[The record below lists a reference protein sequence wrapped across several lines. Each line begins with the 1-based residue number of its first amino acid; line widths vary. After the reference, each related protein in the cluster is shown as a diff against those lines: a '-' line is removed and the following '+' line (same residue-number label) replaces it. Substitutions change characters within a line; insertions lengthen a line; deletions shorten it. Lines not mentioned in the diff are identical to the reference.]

1 MALPMISSMLF
12 TLSSE
17 AEIGLI
23 PGAGGPT
30 DTCLITSSGVG
41 ALDSFFELLQSVSE
55 KKALG

>member
-1 MALPMISSMLF
+1 MTLPMISSMLF

-55 KKALG
+55 RRG